1 MTRTYQ
7 KLPGNFIEQNEA
19 FIKDEMIKGVTL
31 KKIAKQLCVPLATF
45 VTLLDISGISPI
57 RVRRDHRE
65 ANPHLFKHQQYSDW
79 GPYKKTWKARM
90 PAIIK
95 MLENCVGIE
104 QVAEHYRTSA
114 GTISNALKS
123 HGTSVRKV
131 KDDKAKSYM
140 EGLKNEAQQKAQS

>member
-31 KKIAKQLCVPLATF
+31 KKIAQQLDIPLTGF
-45 VTLLDISGISPI
+45 TIPLEISGISPV
-57 RVRRDHRE
+57 RVRLEHRE
-65 ANPHLFKHQQYSDW
+65 SNSLLFKHQQYKEWSS
-79 GPYKKTWKARM
+79 YEKTWKARI

-95 MLENCVGIE
+95 MLENCVGID
-104 QVAEHYRTSA
+104 QVADHYKTSA
-114 GTISNALKS
+114 GTISNALKA

-131 KDDKAKSYM
+131 KDDKAKNYM
-140 EGLKNEAQQKAQS
+140 EGLKNEAR

>member
-1 MTRTYQ
+1 MSYP
-7 KLPGNFIEQNEA
+7 KIDFFSLNEK
-19 FIKDEMIKGVTL
+19 FIKQKMIEGATIRN
-31 KKIAKQLCVPLATF
+31 IAKELKIPHGTF
-45 VTLLDISGISPI
+45 VTLLDMQKLSPV
-57 RVRRDHRE
+57 RVRREHRE

-79 GPYKKTWKARM
+79 GPYKKTWKARI

-95 MLENCVGIE
+95 MLENCVGID

-114 GTISNALKS
+114 GTISNALKA

-140 EGLKNEAQQKAQS
+140 EGLKNEKKKKVQ